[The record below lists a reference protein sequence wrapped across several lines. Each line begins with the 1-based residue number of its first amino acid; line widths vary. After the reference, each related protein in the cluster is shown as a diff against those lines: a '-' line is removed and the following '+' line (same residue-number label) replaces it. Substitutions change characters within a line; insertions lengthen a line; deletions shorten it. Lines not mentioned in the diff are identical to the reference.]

1 MTSKSLYRSGLLLF
15 LLAAVLGA
23 CAPQTVTAEP
33 TSASESTHISTQVTQ
48 QAALALLTLEQ
59 FGFRFRYPAQYQTV
73 IGQKG
78 LCLSPAQ
85 EYGPPGPCHVQ
96 NLGIDVQDAQ
106 GRTLEDAAEEAA
118 ARGNPDVEVKRTPIT
133 VGGQP
138 AILLDDI
145 YSVDVLRIVVVVYNG
160 RIYQLTFVPWADDPA
175 ADSPLGILYNTVIDS
190 FEFLDTAPA
199 PETSSN
205 LTFTAA
211 ETFASISPDG
221 DWHAEAVVIQF
232 VEKDYARLKLYRQE
246 NNTFVEF
253 TPYEEWSETG
263 LGDSFLSEL
272 IWSPDGRYLYFTH
285 RGNAD
290 GCGDPFVTNLRRVDL
305 QSGAL
310 SEIPLT
316 GINLD
321 VITLSPQADRLAYRT
336 ADGFVIRSLDTGE
349 TVTIPYTWREEHD
362 YLVSSYAWS
371 PDGRR
376 LAFTLTQEYCLPDPG
391 EASGTSIRYIFLD
404 TGEEQ
409 ILTDRDPRFLVVT
422 GWPDDGTLQVNQDG
436 NPYRFDIATGALTP
450 DPAPAP

>member
-1 MTSKSLYRSGLLLF
+1 MKTKSTRRSGMLIF

-23 CAPQTVTAEP
+23 CAPQAVTTVP
-33 TSASESTHISTQVTQ
+33 TSAPESTSVP
-48 QAALALLTLEQ
+48 ASEAVLTMEE
-59 FGFRFRYPAQYQTV
+59 FGFRFRYPAQYQAV
-73 IGQKG
+73 IQQNG
-78 LCLSPAQ
+78 LCLSPSQ

-96 NLGIDVQDAQ
+96 NFGIEVQDAQ
-106 GRTLEDAAEEAA
+106 GRTLEDATEEAA
-118 ARGNPDVEVKRTPIT
+118 ARGNPDIEVKRTPIT

-145 YSVDVLRIVVVVYNG
+145 YSVDILRMVVVVYNG
-160 RIYQLTFVPWADDPA
+160 RIYQLTFVPWVDNPA
-175 ADSPLGILYNTVIDS
+175 ADSPMGILYNTVIDS
-190 FEFLDTAPA
+190 FEFLGTAPA
-199 PETSSN
+199 PESSSN

-211 ETFASISPDG
+211 ETFASTSPDG
-221 DWHAEAVVIQF
+221 TWSAEAVVIQF

-246 NNTFVEF
+246 NNSFEEF

-305 QSGAL
+305 QSGGL

-321 VITLSPQADRLAYRT
+321 IVTLSPQADRLAYRT
-336 ADGFVIRSLDTGE
+336 ADGFVIRSLETGE
-349 TVTIPYTWREEHD
+349 EYTLPYAWREEHD

-371 PDGRR
+371 PDGKR
-376 LAFTLTQEYCLPDPG
+376 LAFTLTQEYCLPDPA
-391 EASGTSIRYIFLD
+391 EVSGTSIRTIDLD
-404 TGEEQ
+404 TGAEQ
-409 ILTDRDPRFLVVT
+409 ILTDRDPRFLMLT
-422 GWPDDGTLQVNQDG
+422 GWPEDGTLQVDQNG
-436 NPYRFDIATGALTP
+436 NSFLFDIATGNLTP
-450 DPAPAP
+450 DPSASSSP